1 MQINPQDLAAFEEA
15 VLGAKRI
22 VLMAHKSP
30 DGDALGAMLSLY
42 LALRR
47 TGKAV
52 TAACVDPVPAAF
64 AFLPGAEDMVREID
78 PSQYDVVITVDCG
91 DLKQTKFDQLH
102 PELFDGSRTV
112 IKIDHHPF
120 ARDFG
125 DIKLVYTDACA
136 SCYIMTTL
144 YETLG
149 IKIRPDMA
157 TCLLNGLYTD
167 TGSFMHSNT
176 DPSVLRMAARLLRYG
191 ANLPTISKSVFH
203 TTPLSSMRLWGRVL
217 GSLKQTREGVT
228 LAVIQNKDF
237 AETGTIAEDLTGVVD
252 WVNAVPHAKFSIM
265 LSERGDLIKASLRT
279 LRDDVNVAKIA
290 SAFGGG
296 GHVKAAG
303 FAIPGRLEAETHW
316 RIAPVAEQ
324 AN

>member
-1 MQINPQDLAAFEEA
+1 MQLDTTNLARFEEA
-15 VLGAKRI
+15 ILDAKKI
-22 VLMAHKSP
+22 VLIAHKSP
-30 DGDALGAMLSLY
+30 DGDALGAMLALY

-47 TGKAV
+47 TGKDV
-52 TAACVDPVPAAF
+52 TPACVDPVPAAF
-64 AFLPGAEDMVREID
+64 AFLPGAEEMVQEID
-78 PSQYDVVITVDCG
+78 PSAYDLVVTVDCG
-91 DLKQTKFDQLH
+91 DLKQTKYDQLH

-136 SCYIMTTL
+136 SCYIMTNVF
-144 YETLG
+144 ETLG

-191 ANLPTISKSVFH
+191 ANLPVISKSVFH

-217 GSLKQTREGVT
+217 RSLKQTREGVT
-228 LAVIQNKDF
+228 LAVVQNKDF
-237 AETGTIAEDLTGVVD
+237 TETGTIPEDLTGVVD
-252 WVNAVPHAKFSIM
+252 WVNAVPNAKFSIM

-279 LRDDVNVAKIA
+279 LRDDINVAKIA

-303 FAIPGRLEAETHW
+303 FAIPGKLEPETRW
-316 RIAPVAEQ
+316 RIAPVQ
-324 AN
+324 SQG